1 MTNTQ
6 PLVLGTESNVIK
18 PTSSAIIYNRID
30 GIPVAEDVIYAGAF
44 VIERPEE
51 IDNIISFW
59 PNRYMHHITL
69 NYKPDQDYIDDLFKI
84 ELCGQ
89 EFPAKVYRIIHDH
102 KACVALVDTDLRS
115 MGENHYPHI
124 TIGTAEGV
132 KPVYSNDL
140 IQRHLNQDSDIFYA
154 NMSFRVNV
162 RVGLCMKTGVK

>member
-1 MTNTQ
+1 MTTVQ

-69 NYKPDQDYIDDLFKI
+69 NYKPDQGYIDDLFKI

-124 TIGTAEGV
+124 TIGTAQGI
-132 KPVYSNDL
+132 KPFYSNEL
-140 IQRHLNQDSDIFYA
+140 IINYLGGSDEIFSA
-154 NMSFRVNV
+154 DISFNVDV
-162 RVGLCMKTGVK
+162 RVGIMLK